1 MKILV
6 TGAKGFVGKNLC
18 LELKNIRDGKARCYG
33 DLAVDEVFEYDVDST
48 PEELER
54 YCKECDFVFNLAG
67 VNRPQDPKEFM
78 EGNFG
83 FATVLLN
90 TLKKYGNTCPV
101 MLSSSQQASLTGR
114 FGNSE
119 YGRSK
124 KAGENLFL
132 QYEEEFLRNQ
142 DKSAKSAGLTPRVLI
157 YRFPNLYGKW
167 CRPNYNS
174 AVATFCN
181 NIANDLPIQVNDPS
195 VELELLYIDDLI
207 AEMINA
213 LKGAEHHC
221 EFEGLEVIPAK
232 EGKYCYCPITHK
244 ATLGQIVD
252 LLHQFKEMPKT
263 LLIPEIPADSFAKRL
278 YSTYLS
284 YLPADK
290 AVFDLKMNCDERGSF
305 TELVHT
311 LNCGQVSIN
320 ISKPG
325 ITKGQHWHHTKWE
338 QFIVVKGH
346 GLIQMRPENP
356 DQIEKNKEHVDSLTC
371 CHVDQNGVISYEVS
385 GDRIQSVIMLP
396 GYTHNIIN
404 LSDTED
410 LVTVMYCNEIFNP
423 ERPDTYFDKVTK
435 E

>member
-1 MKILV
+1 MV

-18 LELKNIRDGKARCYG
+18 SQLKNIRDGKAKCYG
-33 DLAVDEVFEYDVDST
+33 DLTVSEVYEYDIDST
-48 PEELER
+48 PEELDR
-54 YCKECDFVFNLAG
+54 WCRECDFVFNLAG
-67 VNRPQDPKEFM
+67 VNRPQNQEEFM
-78 EGNFG
+78 KGNFG
-83 FATVLLN
+83 FASTLLD

-124 KAGENLFL
+124 KAGEDLFL
-132 QYEEEFLRNQ
+132 EYGKETG
-142 DKSAKSAGLTPRVLI
+142 AKVLV

-181 NIANDLPIQVNDPS
+181 NIANDLPITVNDPS

-207 AEMINA
+207 EEMIAA
-213 LKGAEHHC
+213 LKGQEHRC
-221 EFEGLEVIPAK
+221 EFNGLEVVPSEPSLRSSLPQPDGSGPLPFTEPRAATGS
-232 EGKYCYCPITHK
+232 EGTTSKPSGRYCYCPVTHK
-244 ATLGQIVD
+244 ATLGQIVE

-284 YLPADK
+284 YLPKEGAI
-290 AVFDLKMNCDERGSF
+290 FDLKMNVDNRGSF

-325 ITKGQHWHHTKWE
+325 ITKGEHWHHTKWE
-338 QFIVVKGH
+338 QFIVVSGH
-346 GLIQMRPENP
+346 GLIQLR
-356 DQIEKNKEHVDSLTC
+356 KEGTDEVL
-371 CHVDQNGVISYEVS
+371 NYEVS
-385 GDRIQSVIMLP
+385 GDKIQSVIMLP

-404 LSDTED
+404 LSDTQD
-410 LVTVMYCNEIFNP
+410 LVTVMYCNEIFDP
-423 ERPDTYFDKVTK
+423 QRPDTFFDKVVQ